1 MKTIKDF
8 VVFVE
13 RYKEDINIENILQ
26 VPFIRKG
33 LLYFLYLSTNGIGT
47 TASKIC
53 QISQSIARTSNTEVN
68 AEMEVVDNFSP
79 PCGQA
84 TPNCKG

>member
-13 RYKEDINIENILQ
+13 RYKEDINIKKNLQ

-33 LLYFLYLSTNGIGT
+33 LLYFLYLSTKSIGT

-53 QISQSIARTSNTEVN
+53 QISESIARTSNTEVN
-68 AEMEVVDNFSP
+68 ADALRESIKRFVESFRNI
-79 PCGQA
+79 
-84 TPNCKG
+84 